1 MLLILQLRLPSIRNY
16 LNYRFRF
23 AHRKTKDIPNFEFV
37 TNRFALYICRTALSL
52 TILGLVTACSQF
64 STKPAAIGFH
74 NLSAHYNAYFMAE
87 QSLGEAEFQMKK
99 AYKEDYNQLLPI
111 LLPIDSVLSLPVKPQ
126 LQDAIT
132 KASIVAEKHQN
143 SKWVDNSYV
152 VLGKSRLYLG
162 EWADGLEALR
172 YVYANGRDEND
183 KNDALILL
191 MRAYIMRKDYSNAL
205 GVAEHLSQQPL
216 KKSSIREFYLTKAY
230 LHQQNGEYLTSVAIL
245 EETFPLLKK
254 STETA
259 RIHFAA
265 AQMYDR
271 LGQYA
276 LANKHYKSVSKNRPG
291 YDLGFYSSMN
301 SLQNE
306 VVLNP
311 NKDLDDIGFSKMLR
325 DRKNDDLRDKIYL
338 TMGLLAEHRKQIPDA
353 IDYLQKAVAAS
364 KGTNM
369 EQKAYTYLQLAR
381 INYESLEKFE
391 LSKAYYD
398 SALTILPQQA
408 PEYKLVSERKRALD
422 DFVTH
427 YTVVNTEDSLQKLAA
442 MNPAALDNR
451 IDAIIEAKETERKEV
466 EAKERKAMLA
476 AQNTSVPQSA
486 PNLMMNGTERRW
498 ELYDPALINQGKTDF
513 KRTWGNRP
521 LEDDWRRS
529 SRQMRSLAGNNATS
543 TDTLATLTEPVVD
556 NSLKKGS
563 AEWDALHASL
573 KQNVPLTEGQMG
585 DSQKRKEDALYNLGK
600 IYRFDLKEEKRS
612 INTFERVLADYP
624 KTQYKEEI
632 YYLLYLTYEN
642 ESDKNNWKAK
652 LLSEYPTSTYARLV
666 GKTADNAGGLASSGN
681 TVKEYEAAYALY
693 SKGDYTKALEEI
705 EQNLPA
711 YKGHALED
719 KFALLRVFLIGKV
732 RGKEAYSQAIAEFM
746 RLYPSSVYLPRLKEM
761 QELNSLSMGKR

>member
-1 MLLILQLRLPSIRNY
+1 LLQILQLRLPSIRNY

-23 AHRKTKDIPNFEFV
+23 AHKKIKDIPNFKFV
-37 TNRFALYICRTALSL
+37 TNRFALYFCRTALSL
-52 TILGLVTACSQF
+52 TIISLVAACSQF

-87 QSLGEAEFQMKK
+87 QSLAEAEFQMQK

-111 LLPIDSVLSLPVKPQ
+111 LLPMDSVLSLPVKPQ
-126 LQDAIT
+126 LEDAIR
-132 KASIVAEKHQN
+132 KSSIVAEKHQN
-143 SKWVDNSYV
+143 SKWMDNSYI

-172 YVYANGRDEND
+172 FVYANGRDEND

-191 MRAYIMRKDYSNAL
+191 MRAYVMRKDYSNAL

-216 KKSSIREFYLTKAY
+216 KKSSAREFYLTKAY

-276 LANKHYKSVSKNRPG
+276 LANKHYKSVSKNKPG

-311 NKDLDDIGFSKMLR
+311 TKNLDDVGFAKMLR
-325 DRKNDDLRDKIYL
+325 DRKNDDLKDKIYF
-338 TMGLLAEHRKQIPDA
+338 TMGLLAEHRKQIPEA
-353 IDYLQKAVAAS
+353 ISYLQKSAAAS

-391 LSKAYYD
+391 VSKAYYD

-408 PEYKLVSERKRALD
+408 PEYKLVSDRKRALD
-422 DFVTH
+422 DFVKH
-427 YTVVNTEDSLQKLAA
+427 YTIVNAEDSLQKLAA

-451 IDAIIEAKETERKEV
+451 IDAIIEAKETERKEA
-466 EAKERKAMLA
+466 EKKERKAMLA
-476 AQNTSVPQSA
+476 AQNTNVQSVQS
-486 PNLMMNGTERRW
+486 PLMNAGERRW
-498 ELYDPALINQGKTDF
+498 ELYDPALINKGKTDF

-529 SRQMRSLAGNNATS
+529 SRQMRSLAGNNTGSADSTATI
-543 TDTLATLTEPVVD
+543 AEPVAD
-556 NSLKKGS
+556 NSLKKGT

-600 IYRFDLKEEKRS
+600 IYRFDLKEQKRS
-612 INTFERVLADYP
+612 INTFERLLADYP

-632 YYLLYLTYEN
+632 YYLLYLTYES
-642 ESDKNNWKAK
+642 ESDKNAWKSK
-652 LLSEYPTSTYARLV
+652 LLNEYPTSTYARLV
-666 GKTADNAGGLASSGN
+666 GKTGDNAGGLATTGN
-681 TVKEYEAAYALY
+681 PVKEYEAAYALY
-693 SKGDYTKALEEI
+693 SKGDHQKALEEI

-711 YKGHALED
+711 YKGHAIED

-732 RGKEAYSQAIAEFM
+732 RGKDAYSQAITEFM
-746 RLYPSSVYLPRLKEM
+746 RLYPSSIYLPRLKEM

>member
-1 MLLILQLRLPSIRNY
+1 MRLSSIRNY

-23 AHRKTKDIPNFEFV
+23 AYKKTKDIPNFIFV

-52 TILGLVTACSQF
+52 TMISLVAACSQF
-64 STKPAAIGFH
+64 STKPAAVGFH
-74 NLSAHYNAYFMAE
+74 NLSAHYNAYFIAE
-87 QSLGEAEFQMKK
+87 QGLAEAEFQMNK
-99 AYKEDYNQLLPI
+99 AYKENYNELLPI
-111 LLPIDSVLSLPVKPQ
+111 LLPMDSVLSLPVKPQ
-126 LQDAIT
+126 LQDAIK

-143 SKWVDNSYV
+143 SKWVDNSYI

-172 YVYANGRDEND
+172 YVYANGKDEND
-183 KNDALILL
+183 KNNALILL
-191 MRAYIMRKDYSNAL
+191 MRAYIIRKDFSNAL
-205 GVAEHLSQQPL
+205 GVAEYLSQQPL
-216 KKSSIREFYLTKAY
+216 SKASTREFYLTKAY

-245 EETFPLLKK
+245 EEAFPLLKK

-271 LGQYA
+271 LGQYG

-291 YDLGFYSSMN
+291 YDLGFYSAMN

-311 NKDLDDIGFSKMLR
+311 KKDLDDVGFDKMLR
-325 DRKNDDLRDKIYL
+325 DRKNADLNDKIYF
-338 TMGLLAEHRKQIPDA
+338 TMGLLAEHRKQIPEA
-353 IDYLQKAVAAS
+353 IGYLQKAVAAS

-369 EQKAYTYLQLAR
+369 EQKAYSYLQLAR

-422 DFVTH
+422 EFVKH
-427 YTVVNTEDSLQKLAA
+427 YSVVNTEDSLQKLAQ

-451 IDAIIEAKETERKEV
+451 IDAIIEAQETARKEQ

-476 AQNTSVPQSA
+476 AQNTNVQSVQNP
-486 PNLMMNGTERRW
+486 LINGGERRW
-498 ELYDPALINQGKTDF
+498 ELYDPALINQGRTEF

-529 SRQMRSLAGNNATS
+529 SRQMRSLAGNDPNAPDS
-543 TDTLATLTEPVVD
+543 LAAQAEVIAD
-556 NSLKKGS
+556 NSLKKGTP
-563 AEWDALHASL
+563 EWDALHASL
-573 KQNVPLTEGQMG
+573 KQNIPLTEGQMA
-585 DSQKRKEDALYNLGK
+585 DSQKKKEDALYNLGK
-600 IYRFDLKEEKRS
+600 IYRFDLQESQRS
-612 INTFERVLADYP
+612 INTFERVLTEYP
-624 KTQYKEEI
+624 KTQYKEEL
-632 YYLLYLTYEN
+632 YYLLYLTYEADD
-642 ESDKNNWKAK
+642 DKNTWKNK
-652 LLSEYPTSTYARLV
+652 LFNEYPTSTYARLV
-666 GKTADNAGGLASSGN
+666 GKASDNNSAGSGN
-681 TVKEYEAAYALY
+681 PVKEYEAAYALY
-693 SKGDYTKALEEI
+693 SKGDYTKALDDI

-711 YKGHALED
+711 YKGHAMED

-732 RGKEAYSQAIAEFM
+732 RGKDAYTQAIAEFM
-746 RLYPSSVYLPRLKEM
+746 RLYPSSIYLPRLKEM

>member
-1 MLLILQLRLPSIRNY
+1 M
-16 LNYRFRF
+16 
-23 AHRKTKDIPNFEFV
+23 
-37 TNRFALYICRTALSL
+37 TNPFALYTCRIVLSL
-52 TILGLVTACSQF
+52 TFIGMLTACSQF
-64 STKPAAIGFH
+64 STKPGAIGFH
-74 NLSAHYNAYFMAE
+74 NLSARYNAYFMAE
-87 QSLGEAEFQMKK
+87 QSLAEAEFQMSK
-99 AYKEDYNQLLPI
+99 AYKENYNELLPI
-111 LLPIDSVLSLPVKPQ
+111 LLPLDSVLSLPVKLQ
-126 LQDAIT
+126 LQDAI
-132 KASIVAEKHQN
+132 KKSSIVAEKHQN
-143 SKWVDNSYV
+143 SKWMDNSYI

-191 MRAYIMRKDYSNAL
+191 MRAYTIRKDYSNAL
-205 GVAEHLSQQPL
+205 GVAEYLSQQPL
-216 KKSSIREFYLTKAY
+216 TKSSAREFYLTKAY

-276 LANKHYKSVSKNRPG
+276 LANKHYRSVSKNRPG

-306 VVLNP
+306 VVLDP
-311 NKDLDDIGFSKMLR
+311 KKDLDDVGFAKMLR
-325 DRKNDDLRDKIYL
+325 DRKNDDLRDKIYF
-338 TMGLLAEHRKQIPDA
+338 TMGLLAEHRKQIPEA
-353 IDYLQKAVAAS
+353 IDYLQKSAAAS

-391 LSKAYYD
+391 VSKAYYD
-398 SALTILPQQA
+398 SALTILPQTA

-422 DFVTH
+422 QFVEQ
-427 YTVVNTEDSLQKLAA
+427 YTIVNTEDSLQKLAQ

-451 IDAIIEAKETERKEV
+451 IDAIIEAQES
-466 EAKERKAMLA
+466 ERKAEEAKAQKALLA
-476 AQNTSVPQSA
+476 AQNTNVQSVQS
-486 PNLMMNGTERRW
+486 PLMNGGERRW
-498 ELYDPALINQGKTDF
+498 ELYDPALINQGKMDF
-513 KRTWGNRP
+513 KRAWGNRP

-529 SRQMRSLAGNNATS
+529 SRQMRSLANNGINAPDS
-543 TDTLATLTEPVVD
+543 LAPTTELVAD

-563 AEWDALHASL
+563 PEWDALHASL
-573 KQNVPLTEGQMG
+573 KQSIPLTEGQMG

-600 IYRFDLKEEKRS
+600 IYRFDLKEQQRS

-632 YYLLYLTYEN
+632 YYLLYLTYESEN
-642 ESDKNNWKAK
+642 DKNAWKSR
-652 LLSEYPTSTYARLV
+652 LLNEYPTSTYARLV
-666 GKTADNAGGLASSGN
+666 GKTTGNAGDLAGSGN
-681 TVKEYEAAYALY
+681 PVKEYEAAYALY
-693 SKGDYTKALEEI
+693 SKGDYARALEEI

-711 YKGHALED
+711 YKGHAIED

-732 RGKEAYSQAIAEFM
+732 RGKEAYTQAITEFM
-746 RLYPSSVYLPRLKEM
+746 RLYPSSIYLPRLKEM

>member
-1 MLLILQLRLPSIRNY
+1 M
-16 LNYRFRF
+16 
-23 AHRKTKDIPNFEFV
+23 

-52 TILGLVTACSQF
+52 TMISLVAGCSQF
-64 STKPAAIGFH
+64 STKPAAVGFH
-74 NLSAHYNAYFMAE
+74 NLSAHYNAYFIAE
-87 QSLGEAEFQMKK
+87 QGLAEAEFQMNK
-99 AYKEDYNQLLPI
+99 AYKENYNELLPI
-111 LLPIDSVLSLPVKPQ
+111 LLPMDSVLSLPVKPQ
-126 LQDAIT
+126 LQDAIK

-143 SKWVDNSYV
+143 SKWVDNSYI

-172 YVYANGRDEND
+172 YVYANGKDEND
-183 KNDALILL
+183 KNNALILL
-191 MRAYIMRKDYSNAL
+191 MRAYIIRKDFSNAL
-205 GVAEHLSQQPL
+205 GVAEYLSQQPL
-216 KKSSIREFYLTKAY
+216 SKSSTREFYLTKAY

-245 EETFPLLKK
+245 EEAFPLLKK

-271 LGQYA
+271 LGQYG

-291 YDLGFYSSMN
+291 YDLGFYSAMN

-311 NKDLDDIGFSKMLR
+311 KKDLDDVGFDKMLR
-325 DRKNDDLRDKIYL
+325 DRKNADLNDKIYF
-338 TMGLLAEHRKQIPDA
+338 TMGLLAEHRKQIPEA
-353 IDYLQKAVAAS
+353 IGYLQKAVAAS

-369 EQKAYTYLQLAR
+369 EQKAYSYLQLAR

-422 DFVTH
+422 EFVKH
-427 YTVVNTEDSLQKLAA
+427 YSVVNTEDSLQKLAQ

-451 IDAIIEAKETERKEV
+451 IDAIIEAQETARKEQ
-466 EAKERKAMLA
+466 EAKERKAMLV
-476 AQNTSVPQSA
+476 AQNTNVQSVQNP
-486 PNLMMNGTERRW
+486 LINGGERRW
-498 ELYDPALINQGKTDF
+498 ELYDPALINQGRTEF

-529 SRQMRSLAGNNATS
+529 SRQMRSLAGNDPNAPDS
-543 TDTLATLTEPVVD
+543 LAAQTEVIAD
-556 NSLKKGS
+556 NSLKKGTP
-563 AEWDALHASL
+563 EWDALHASL
-573 KQNVPLTEGQMG
+573 KQNIPLTEGQMA
-585 DSQKRKEDALYNLGK
+585 DSQKKKEDALYNLGK
-600 IYRFDLKEEKRS
+600 IYRFDLQESQRS
-612 INTFERVLADYP
+612 INTFERVLAEYP
-624 KTQYKEEI
+624 KTQYKEEL
-632 YYLLYLTYEN
+632 YYLLYLTYEADN
-642 ESDKNNWKAK
+642 DKDTWKNK
-652 LLSEYPTSTYARLV
+652 LFDEYPTSTYARLV
-666 GKTADNAGGLASSGN
+666 GKASDNNSAGSGN
-681 TVKEYEAAYALY
+681 PVKEYEAAYALY
-693 SKGDYTKALEEI
+693 SKGDYTKALDDI

-711 YKGHALED
+711 YKGHAMED

-732 RGKEAYSQAIAEFM
+732 RGKDAYTQAIAEFM
-746 RLYPSSVYLPRLKEM
+746 RLYPSSIYLPRLKEM